1 MSIPDP
7 GARPFKSIGDDKQTP
22 SVNGWLVLLLLG
34 LTAILLYRMMSPDGS
49 APLFDPNATP
59 RPIDPRGD
67 LADHEKTIIKIF
79 QNASPSVVHISTIA
93 DARLGFDAANVPQGT
108 GSGFVWDKDGHIV
121 TNFHVIQRAQAVQAA
136 LSDNTVW
143 DCELVGADPN
153 KDLAV
158 LKIAAPRGKLRPIPV
173 GKSSELLPGQTVVA
187 IGSPFAL
194 DHTLTTGVISGLG
207 RQIISQS
214 TNRPIRDVIQT
225 DAAINPGNSGGPLL
239 DSAGRLIGV
248 NTAVAGNSNTR
259 ADGIGFAIPV
269 DTVNRIV
276 PQLIRDGKVERAGLG
291 IFPAPRAWITNLIR
305 GGVIDRVGILVLEIA
320 EGSAAEKAGIRPCSR
335 HERGTIIVGDLIVAI
350 NDQAVVDVDELF
362 TVLDGCKVGE
372 TITVTVVR
380 EGKEVKLDL
389 TLQEI
394 EG

>member
-1 MSIPDP
+1 MSDPDSA
-7 GARPFKSIGDDKQTP
+7 ARPFKSIRDDSQSP

-34 LTAILLYRMMSPDGS
+34 LIAILLYRLMSPTG
-49 APLFDPNATP
+49 ATPLFDPNATP
-59 RPIDPRGD
+59 RPVDARGN
-67 LADHEKTIIKIF
+67 LSDHEQTIIEIF

-93 DARLGFDAANVPQGT
+93 DARPGFDGANVPQGT

-121 TNFHVIQRAQAVQAA
+121 TNYHVIQGAGTMRAS

-143 DCELVGADPN
+143 DCEVVGADRN

-158 LKIAAPRGKLRPIPV
+158 LKIAAPRTKLRPIPV
-173 GKSSELLPGQTVVA
+173 GKSSNLLPGQTVVA

-207 RQIISQS
+207 REIESQS
-214 TNRPIRDVIQT
+214 TSRPIRDVIQT

-248 NTAVAGNSNTR
+248 NTAVLGNHNSR

-276 PQLIRDGKVERAGLG
+276 PQLIRSGKVERAGLG
-291 IFPAPRAWITNLIR
+291 ILAAPRSWIVNLMR
-305 GGVIDRVGILVLEIA
+305 AGALSRDGILVRQVLK
-320 EGSAAEKAGIRPCSR
+320 GSAAEKAGIKPCIF
-335 HERGTIIVGDLIVAI
+335 HERGTVILGDLIIAIDEKPVA
-350 NDQAVVDVDELF
+350 DVNELF
-362 TVLDGCKVGE
+362 TVLDGRKVGE
-372 TITVTVVR
+372 PVTVTILR
-380 EGKEVKLDL
+380 DDKQLDL
-389 TLQEI
+389 TLNLQEI
-394 EG
+394 DE